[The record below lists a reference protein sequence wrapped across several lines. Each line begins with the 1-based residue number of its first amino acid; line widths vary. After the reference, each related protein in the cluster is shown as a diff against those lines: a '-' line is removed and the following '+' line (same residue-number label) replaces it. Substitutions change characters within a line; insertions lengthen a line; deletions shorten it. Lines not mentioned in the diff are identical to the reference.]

1 MENINPAFKILNEIR
16 QLGCTDEALCAV
28 TYRTYLHL
36 CEDRSM
42 WDVQYNFS
50 SQLNTLYLKA
60 RKQQDS
66 PEDVYIPVP
75 SFDSIPLERIEKLQ
89 AELVSP
95 PAEASEP
102 SGSQNGSRCLVL
114 AVCDPSSTVL
124 LYRMSNAI
132 KPVFGKPLSRN
143 KMLKQQAAARAG
155 GGDETMEVQ

>member
-1 MENINPAFKILNEIR
+1 MFSNKSLNEIR
-16 QLGCTDEALCAV
+16 QLGCTDEALCAA

-50 SQLNTLYLKA
+50 SQLNTLYLTA
-60 RKQQDS
+60 RKQQTS

-89 AELVSP
+89 TELVP
-95 PAEASEP
+95 PPDSN
-102 SGSQNGSRCLVL
+102 QNGSRSLVL

-143 KMLKQQAAARAG
+143 KMLKQRAAARAG

>member
-1 MENINPAFKILNEIR
+1 MENINPAFKILNEIP
-16 QLGCTDEALCAV
+16 
-28 TYRTYLHL
+28 
-36 CEDRSM
+36 
-42 WDVQYNFS
+42 
-50 SQLNTLYLKA
+50 
-60 RKQQDS
+60 RKQQAS

-89 AELVSP
+89 TELVP
-95 PAEASEP
+95 PPDSN
-102 SGSQNGSRCLVL
+102 QNGSRSLVL

-143 KMLKQQAAARAG
+143 KMLKQRAAARAG

>member
-1 MENINPAFKILNEIR
+1 MEDINPAFKILNEIR
-16 QLGCTDEALCAV
+16 QLGCTDEALCAA

-42 WDVQYNFS
+42 WDVQYNYS
-50 SQLNTLYLKA
+50 SQLNTLYLTA
-60 RKQQDS
+60 RKQQAS
-66 PEDVYIPVP
+66 PEDLYIPVP
-75 SFDSIPLERIEKLQ
+75 SFDSIHLERIEKLQ
-89 AELVSP
+89 AELVP
-95 PAEASEP
+95 PPDSN
-102 SGSQNGSRCLVL
+102 QNGSRCLVL

-143 KMLKQQAAARAG
+143 KMLKQRAAARTG

>member
-16 QLGCTDEALCAV
+16 QLGCTDEALCAA

-42 WDVQYNFS
+42 WDVQYNYS
-50 SQLNTLYLKA
+50 SPLNTLYLKA

-89 AELVSP
+89 AELVP
-95 PAEASEP
+95 PPDSN
-102 SGSQNGSRCLVL
+102 QNGSRCLVL

-143 KMLKQQAAARAG
+143 KMLKQRAAARAG